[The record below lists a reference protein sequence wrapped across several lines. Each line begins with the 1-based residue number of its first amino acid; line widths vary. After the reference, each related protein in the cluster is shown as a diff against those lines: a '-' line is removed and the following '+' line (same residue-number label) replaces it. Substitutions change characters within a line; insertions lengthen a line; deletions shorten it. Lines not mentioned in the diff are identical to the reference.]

1 MTSHDTSDFDL
12 SSTSN
17 SHLLSE
23 TPLYLNTSHGADD
36 LSISELSIT
45 DRPLAVFGEPFSL
58 LAKPQ
63 PQLATPTKS
72 TVDDDNEGEE
82 EGSLETEEA
91 THGATRKQ
99 TDERQREE
107 KLRSDLFILKTLNA
121 AFATYIE
128 ALDESASANER
139 VAAQL
144 AQTDALLNKY
154 IDTLSKTEEYSRL
167 ILDEQWL
174 GAEADEE
181 QLERERRE
189 AQENARREAEEQRE
203 RERRAREEQERLEQE
218 RIERERQESVAARG
232 AVRGVRGTRASG
244 RGTRATARAGS
255 SSASN
260 TAGTGR
266 LRAPSGSNTSTGSG
280 VKRFTSTTLT
290 RGTARRT

>member
-1 MTSHDTSDFDL
+1 MTSHDTSDFDF

-45 DRPLAVFGEPFSL
+45 DRPLAGFGEPFSL

-72 TVDDDNEGEE
+72 TDDDDNEGEE
-82 EGSLETEEA
+82 EGPLETEEA
-91 THGATRKQ
+91 TQGATRRQ

-218 RIERERQESVAARG
+218 RIERERQESVAVRG

-255 SSASN
+255 SSAPN
-260 TAGTGR
+260 TGTGR
-266 LRAPSGSNTSTGSG
+266 LRGSNTSTGSG

>member
-82 EGSLETEEA
+82 EGSSETEEA
-91 THGATRKQ
+91 TQGATRKQ

-244 RGTRATARAGS
+244 RGTRRAGS

-260 TAGTGR
+260 TTGTGR

-290 RGTARRT
+290 RGTARRA